1 MTGHTDRFLLL
12 SDSVLE
18 GLEISGRDVVDAIE
32 AAILQ
37 DAAGQIL
44 TAPKSAV
51 VPNDGRYMMTTLS
64 TSDAPDLT
72 IVKSVMVSPR
82 NPDRGRPGIDGAIL
96 IQDSETGQMRALA
109 EAGWITGVRT
119 AGLSAVAARRLA
131 NPASR
136 SIAFIGCGVQARSH
150 LAIFADLFPL
160 AEIRAYGRGQANID
174 RLCDMARGMGLQATA
189 HDDPR
194 AAIEGAD
201 LIVTSV
207 TLNYALDPFLD
218 ASWVKPGAFAAIT
231 DLALPWHQASMSAF
245 GPLFVDDLVQEEA
258 SPKKLVDPSLV
269 GGDLKTLLTTGP
281 GQFDPDA
288 RRAFVFRGIAIG
300 DFAIARL
307 AYLRAA
313 EAGAGQEV
321 GWPG

>member
-1 MTGHTDRFLLL
+1 MTGNSDRFLLL

-18 GLEISGRDVVDAIE
+18 GLGISGNEIVDAIE
-32 AAILQ
+32 SAILQ

-51 VPNDGRYMMTTLS
+51 VPEGGRYMMTTLS

-96 IQDSETGQMRALA
+96 LQDSETGQMRALA

-131 NPASR
+131 NPASQ

-150 LAIFADLFPL
+150 LAIFNDLFPL
-160 AEIRAYGRGQANID
+160 SSIRAYGRGQANID
-174 RLCDMARGMGLQATA
+174 KLCDMAKGLGLSAEVF
-189 HDDPR
+189 DDPR

-207 TLNYALDPFLD
+207 TLNYEIEPFLN
-218 ASWVKPGAFAAIT
+218 AEWLKPGAFATIT
-231 DLALPWHQASMSAF
+231 DLALPWQQDSMTAF

-269 GGDLKTLLTTGP
+269 KGDLKTLLTTGP
-281 GQFDPDA
+281 GEFADDA

-300 DFAIARL
+300 DFAISRL
-307 AYLRAA
+307 AYLRAV
-313 EAGAGQEV
+313 EAGAGQDV
-321 GWPG
+321 GWQG

>member
-18 GLEISGRDVVDAIE
+18 SLEISGRDVVDAIE

-51 VPNDGRYMMTTLS
+51 VPDDGRYMMTTLS

-131 NPASR
+131 NAASR
-136 SIAFIGCGVQARSH
+136 SIAFQVEGHLVTSNDVGSLASARGRSKQFRRARGNFLRRMFAKQLDSCRRHVSSRNGFVLDRGQKSENPQLVRQQCLRGLSPDEGAEAAPLVYDQQGH
-150 LAIFADLFPL
+150 LVVGKL
-160 AEIRAYGRGQANID
+160 AERLQHGR
-174 RLCDMARGMGLQATA
+174 L
-189 HDDPR
+189 
-194 AAIEGAD
+194 
-201 LIVTSV
+201 
-207 TLNYALDPFLD
+207 
-218 ASWVKPGAFAAIT
+218 
-231 DLALPWHQASMSAF
+231 DLARLLKIKQPTQ
-245 GPLFVDDLVQEEA
+245 PLRFILE
-258 SPKKLVDPSLV
+258 
-269 GGDLKTLLTTGP
+269 
-281 GQFDPDA
+281 
-288 RRAFVFRGIAIG
+288 
-300 DFAIARL
+300 
-307 AYLRAA
+307 
-313 EAGAGQEV
+313 
-321 GWPG
+321 

>member
-18 GLEISGRDVVDAIE
+18 SLEISGRDVVDAIE

-51 VPNDGRYMMTTLS
+51 VPDDGRYMMTTLS

-150 LAIFADLFPL
+150 LLDMRRFPCAVIAL
-160 AEIRAYGRGQANID
+160 NHATTVVSKTRENREGRLPVEQVTFINSGD
-174 RLCDMARGMGLQATA
+174 VFRCDGKR
-189 HDDPR
+189 
-194 AAIEGAD
+194 
-201 LIVTSV
+201 
-207 TLNYALDPFLD
+207 
-218 ASWVKPGAFAAIT
+218 
-231 DLALPWHQASMSAF
+231 
-245 GPLFVDDLVQEEA
+245 
-258 SPKKLVDPSLV
+258 
-269 GGDLKTLLTTGP
+269 GDLEVHI
-281 GQFDPDA
+281 DA
-288 RRAFVFRGIAIG
+288 KNFFYVYLGIR
-300 DFAIARL
+300 DTVPF
-307 AYLRAA
+307 
-313 EAGAGQEV
+313 
-321 GWPG
+321 